1 MTGTGTGPGPETFS
15 GGGELWALGGR
26 GHRGGAE
33 VGCLPLQTDREVRG
47 GGAVTYLDRPPEG
60 ERSDLGQQATLPNA
74 HHD

>member
-1 MTGTGTGPGPETFS
+1 MPCPGHLLPTH
-15 GGGELWALGGR
+15 GGEEFGGMWGR

-47 GGAVTYLDRPPEG
+47 GGSVTYLDRPPG
-60 ERSDLGQQATLPNA
+60 GDWSDLGQQATLPNA